1 MKRQQLQKA
10 LIRYFT
16 LLVLP
21 SALAIGLFLRF
32 APPQHNPFV
41 PLDLN
46 HRPGIASHFKL
57 TQMHNHPAACFNAL
71 DATGVLYTKLEDSAP
86 GEDCGKYD
94 ALTLDRSLTPY
105 SATLS
110 MTCVQTAVLYSW
122 ERHVARPAAVEL
134 LGSPIRQFETFG
146 SFSCRNIA
154 GTSRR
159 SEHALGN
166 AIDIA
171 GFWLEDGRFISVETH
186 WGNGG
191 PEGEFLEQVHK
202 GACRLFSVTLG
213 PDYNAAHRDHFHFDM
228 GQRRTC
234 R

>member
-1 MKRQQLQKA
+1 MKLQKA
-10 LIRYFT
+10 LVRYFT

-21 SALAIGLFLRF
+21 SAMVVGLFLRF
-32 APPQHNPFV
+32 APPQHNPFA

-46 HRPGIASHFKL
+46 DKLGIASHFKL
-57 TQMHNHPAACFNAL
+57 TQMHRHPSACFNAL
-71 DATGVLYTKLEDSAP
+71 DATGVLYTPLEDSP
-86 GEDCGKYD
+86 LGEVCGKYD

-122 ERHVARPAAVEL
+122 ERHVARPASVEI
-134 LGSPIRQFETFG
+134 LGSPIARIESYG

-154 GTSRR
+154 GTDRKSQ
-159 SEHALGN
+159 HAFAN
-166 AIDIA
+166 AVDIS
-171 GFWLEDGRFISVETH
+171 GFRLEDGRLINVETH
-186 WGNGG
+186 WDNGG
-191 PEGEFLEQVHK
+191 PEGEFLKEVHK

-213 PDYNAAHRDHFHFDM
+213 PDYNAAHADHFHMDM
-228 GQRRTC
+228 GPGRTC